1 MRIGVAVTVLG
12 SLLCFAAFGC
22 SGDDGAEPTATTGVT
37 SATATLQPA
46 QTAEAEVTPTT
57 ASTSG
62 PSPTPVPT
70 ATATVAPTGEIGPM
84 AVWEPTLGL
93 GRIQEACPEKFDA
106 TCIEALGE
114 LERADGAPD
123 AAVEFFLAHEAFLYA
138 FEEHGAVDFGAVT
151 SPLLNMGRPEPVF
164 LNGAFG
170 LLYVGEVV
178 PSDWQEEAS
187 YADVAEALTFT
198 EYSQLLQATADG
210 DGQTFLIGVALLE
223 CRACEPLGA
232 LNIEVRFED
241 GSLQG
246 VELLPFAPPTPAPA
260 P

>member
-1 MRIGVAVTVLG
+1 MPVRASLVAFSV
-12 SLLCFAAFGC
+12 LLCVAAVGC
-22 SGDDGAEPTATTGVT
+22 GGDDDAEPTATVV
-37 SATATLQPA
+37 STATVAAAGSPEAPA
-46 QTAEAEVTPTT
+46 TSTT
-57 ASTSG
+57 ASTSVATRS
-62 PSPTPVPT
+62 PSAI
-70 ATATVAPTGEIGPM
+70 ATATPAVPGEVGPS

-106 TCIEALGE
+106 ACIEALGE
-114 LERADGAPD
+114 LEREDGASD
-123 AAVEFFLAHEAFLYA
+123 EAVEFFLAHEAFLYT
-138 FEEHGAVDFGAVT
+138 FEEHGTVDFGAVS

-170 LLYVGEVV
+170 LLYAGEVV